1 VAYPEQS
8 IKTTLGRIARVDRV
22 VVAPDRLGSGTPYIG
37 LEHIDSD
44 CGQLASTVVSSG
56 ELRSAKF
63 AFSRQHVL
71 YGKLRPYLHKVAR
84 PEFEGVCSTDI
95 LPILPNRE
103 VDRDYLFHFLRSPA
117 VTGFATMRSVGV
129 NLPRISPTTL
139 LTLPI
144 VLPPLTEQRR
154 IAAMLDLTDR
164 IRRGRRDCSRVTA
177 ELLASSYD
185 ALVGPKN
192 EDYLDWPEHMIAD
205 LAERTPGS
213 IRTGPFGSSLR
224 HSEFVDEGV
233 AVLGIDNAVQ
243 NRFAWAE
250 RRFVSAEKFE
260 RLRRYEVKPGDVIV
274 TIMGTTGRSA
284 VVPDDIPRAISTKHL
299 AVITPDRSRVIP
311 MFLSHTIHS
320 SAGVSRQL
328 SSANRGAIMAG
339 LNVGVIRRL
348 RVRLPP
354 LAVQARFATAVQAI
368 YMAMDRMDDASM
380 QSDRLLSA
388 VAGFAFRW

>member
-1 VAYPEQS
+1 M
-8 IKTTLGRIARVDRV
+8 
-22 VVAPDRLGSGTPYIG
+22 
-37 LEHIDSD
+37 DSD
-44 CGQLASTVVSSG
+44 FGELTPTVVSSG

-63 AFSRQHVL
+63 AFSRRHVL

-95 LPILPNRE
+95 LPILPGP
-103 VDRDYLFHFLRSPA
+103 VMDRDFLFHVLRSPV
-117 VTGFATMRSVGV
+117 VTGFATTRSVGA

-164 IRRGRRDCSRVTA
+164 IRRGRRECARLMA
-177 ELLASSYD
+177 KLLASSYD
-185 ALVGPKN
+185 ILVGPKN
-192 EDYLDWPEHMIAD
+192 GNYLTWPEYSIAD
-205 LAERTPGS
+205 LAERTQGS

-224 HSEFVDEGV
+224 HSEFVDQGV

-243 NRFAWAE
+243 NRFAWFE

-260 RLRRYEVKPGDVIV
+260 QLRRYIVKPGDVII

-284 VVPDDIPRAISTKHL
+284 VVPEDIPCAISTKHL

-311 MFLSHTIHS
+311 LFLSHTIHS
-320 SAGVSRQL
+320 NAGVSGQL

-339 LNVGVIRRL
+339 LNVGAIRRL

-354 LAVQARFATAVQAI
+354 LEVQERFAFTVQTI
-368 YMAMDRMDDASM
+368 YRAMDRMNDASLE
-380 QSDRLLSA
+380 SDRLMSA
-388 VAGFAFRW
+388 VTHLVFRA